1 MTGHL
6 TREICSHAP
15 LEILRQ
21 DALRGDWNAAKRDC
35 YDMDLRVCKGRA
47 ALELVFAVW
56 AQDAVSVA
64 AAVAQLE
71 IPNPRALACL
81 HQQDV

>member
-6 TREICSHAP
+6 TRETCSHAP

-21 DALRGDWNAAKRDC
+21 DALHGDWNAAKRDC
-35 YDMDLRVCKGRA
+35 FDLDLPECASRA
-47 ALELVFAVW
+47 ELELVFAVW

-71 IPNPRALACL
+71 KSNPREAACWR
-81 HQQDV
+81 QGDV